1 MHACVPCRLQLTAG
15 ARWDHLSATAVVY
28 HGTLHRKFPL
38 KTFKL
43 LSSSALPCLA
53 ASTDRLCSMPLT
65 PYSSKL
71 QFLIMGGA
79 ENTVDLRLLGSG
91 EECQSLATD
100 LIAFDVRA
108 GKCTVQED
116 EDRMLAAIAGA
127 FGDLNTFSAS
137 LAQILGSILRR
148 GDALKSS
155 RSVVPGTK

>member
-1 MHACVPCRLQLTAG
+1 
-15 ARWDHLSATAVVY
+15 
-28 HGTLHRKFPL
+28 
-38 KTFKL
+38 
-43 LSSSALPCLA
+43 
-53 ASTDRLCSMPLT
+53 
-65 PYSSKL
+65 
-71 QFLIMGGA
+71 MGGA